1 MITGLR
7 HEIILSFS
15 KSNFPLLSQLSN
27 IMSWTE
33 VAPGKSQRAIGKNET
48 FKKHIGD
55 TGHSLGRER
64 WAVNPLTTFVP

>member
-1 MITGLR
+1 
-7 HEIILSFS
+7 
-15 KSNFPLLSQLSN
+15 
-27 IMSWTE
+27 MSWTE